1 MAGVASR
8 KGNKTAMWGLVVMAH
23 LTAQDFVESFEG
35 RSLQPRWE
43 WHAPVSGPTYTV
55 ANGSLIVEVPARRGG
70 YNHWAGVADAPVLRT
85 PSPSGNWAIEATL
98 QLLDAPPEAEFHV
111 GLTVGF
117 SERRLIIWGPF
128 QSRRFAGRP
137 SPELWLER
145 TGEARLATAPMNTPR
160 VNLRIVKQGGR
171 YTFFTRPHENSE
183 WQAVSTLYSLIPGRF
198 VGIVGKTFA
207 EGESRPI
214 RFAVERFALQRL
226 PAETAGQEPV
236 IAINAREAEATVS
249 PLLFGH
255 FIEHMGLCIQ
265 GGLWAELLTNRKFA
279 GEVGANGAIEGWQKI
294 GDAQLKAEYQTV
306 YTGGQAQRIE
316 VRGGRGGVG
325 QAGIPVQGGRAYQV
339 RVVVYPEGVST
350 VRVGFGNAEQRWE
363 GLQTGQWHTLM
374 ATLNPTQSEPA
385 GVFRIEAEGQ
395 GALIVGCAS
404 LMPADNLNGWRRD
417 VVETLRKI
425 PIPILRWPG
434 GNFVSGYDWREGVG
448 ERDKRPPRWN
458 RAWGNWEMNDV
469 GTDEFIQLCRLINA
483 EPYICVNAG
492 EGTPRMAQEWVEYC
506 NGSADTPMGRLR
518 AQNGHPEPYRVRYWG
533 TGNEMYGNWQLGHLD
548 AVKYAL
554 KANEL
559 ARAMR
564 EVDPSIQLIAV
575 GVDADEWGQWN
586 RKVLR
591 ISGRHHEYL
600 SVHFYQGCPL
610 PKDSPE
616 AYETVVLGA
625 KRVEWILRRTAEII
639 REEMPDN
646 PPLIAFD
653 EWNTWYPEANAEN
666 QYRQIAPL
674 YDGIFAAGVFHAL
687 IRNAEYVGM
696 ANLAQLVN
704 VLPALLVNPTQV
716 VETPTWLAFAMYAP
730 YFVGQRLKVRLPES
744 LEGQVDAVA
753 VRVGERIHIG
763 LINYS
768 LTETARVRLEIE
780 GATLQQVEQ
789 IRLHAE
795 PFHAM
800 NTFEQ
805 PNRVQLQRE
814 RKRWQ
819 TEWELPPHSVT
830 VVLGW

>member
-1 MAGVASR
+1 MVWSVLLMAQ
-8 KGNKTAMWGLVVMAH
+8 MA
-23 LTAQDFVESFEG
+23 TQDFVDNFEG
-35 RSLQPRWE
+35 RSLQTRWE
-43 WHAPVSGPTYTV
+43 WRAPVAGPTY
-55 ANGSLIVEVPARRGG
+55 ALADGSLTVEVPARRGG
-70 YNHWAGVADAPVLRT
+70 YNHWAGVADAPMLRT
-85 PSPSGNWAIEATL
+85 PCPVGDWAMEATL
-98 QLLDAPPEAEFHV
+98 QLLNTPPDAEFHA
-111 GLTVGF
+111 GLAVGF
-117 SERRLIIWGPF
+117 SENRLILWGPF
-128 QSRRFAGRP
+128 QSRRFAGKP
-137 SPELWLER
+137 TPELWLER
-145 TGEARLATAPMNTPR
+145 TGEARLATAPLNAPR
-160 VNLRIVKQGGR
+160 VELRVAKQGGR
-171 YTFFTRPHENSE
+171 YTFFTRARDADG
-183 WQAVSTLYSLIPGRF
+183 WQAVSTLYSLIPPRF

-207 EGESRPI
+207 EGESQPI
-214 RFAVERFALQRL
+214 RFAVERFALQTL
-226 PAETAGQEPV
+226 PASPAGQEAV
-236 IAINAREAEATVS
+236 IRIDARAPEATVS

-255 FIEHMGLCIQ
+255 FIEHMGQCIQ

-279 GEVGANGAIEGWQKI
+279 GEVLPDGAIEGWRKI
-294 GDAQLKAEYQTV
+294 GDARLRGEHRIV

-316 VRGGRGGVG
+316 VQGARGGVA
-325 QAGIPVQGGRAYQV
+325 QAGIPVQAGRAYQA
-339 RVVVYPEGVST
+339 RVVVYPEGVSA
-350 VRVGFGNAEQRWE
+350 VQVSFGDATHRWE
-363 GLQTGQWHTLM
+363 GLQAGQWHTLT
-374 ATLNPTQSEPA
+374 AELTPARGEPA
-385 GVFRIEAEGQ
+385 GAFRIEAEGQ

-404 LMPADNLNGWRRD
+404 LMPADNLHGWRRD
-417 VVETLRKI
+417 VVETLRQT

-448 ERDKRPPRWN
+448 VRDQRPPRWN
-458 RAWGNWEMNDV
+458 RAWGGWEMNDV

-483 EPYICVNAG
+483 EPYICLNAG
-492 EGTPRMAQEWVEYC
+492 EGAPRMAQEWVEYC
-506 NGSADTPMGRLR
+506 NGGADTPMGRLR
-518 AQNGHPEPYRVRYWG
+518 AENGHPEPYRVRYWG
-533 TGNEMYGNWQLGHLD
+533 TGNEMYGDWQLGRLD

-559 ARAMR
+559 ARAIR
-564 EVDPSIQLIAV
+564 AVDPDALRIAV

-591 ISGRHHEYL
+591 VAGENHEYL
-600 SVHFYQGCPL
+600 SVHFYQGCPH

-653 EWNTWYPEANAEN
+653 EWNTWYPEANGES
-666 QYRQIAPL
+666 QYRQVAPL

-687 IRNAEYVGM
+687 IRNAETVGM

-704 VLPALLVNPTQV
+704 VLPALLVSPTQV
-716 VETPTWLAFAMYAP
+716 VETPTWLAFRMYAP
-730 YFVGQRLKVRLPES
+730 YFAGQRLRVSLPES
-744 LEGQVDAVA
+744 LEEQVDAVA
-753 VRVGERIHIG
+753 VRIGERIHIG

-768 LTETARVRLEIE
+768 LTETVRVRIEIA
-780 GATLQQVEQ
+780 GATLQQTEL

-814 RKRWQ
+814 LQRWQ

-830 VVLGW
+830 VMLGL